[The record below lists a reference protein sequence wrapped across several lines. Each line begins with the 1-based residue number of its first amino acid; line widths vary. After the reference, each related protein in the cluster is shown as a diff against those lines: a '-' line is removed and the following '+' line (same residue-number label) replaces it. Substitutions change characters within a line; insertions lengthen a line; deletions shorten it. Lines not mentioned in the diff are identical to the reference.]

1 MKKNFILG
9 FLISFFFIY
18 LSLKGIN
25 FSELEASLKSADFIY
40 LLPVLILVL
49 SLLLLRAYRWG
60 VILSPLIKY
69 DLKTLFT
76 ITSIGFMV
84 GSIIPARIGEL
95 ARPYI
100 VKQKNSI
107 RMSSTIATVVV
118 ERIFDMLA
126 LMFIL
131 FFVILVIP
139 LPEALFNT
147 GITILVVSIAAFMML
162 IFISVKKDFS
172 LKKADA
178 IFEKLPSKPAS
189 FLKHLFHAFVEGLQI
204 LPDIKK
210 TLYLFFLSVLV
221 WVFNSG
227 TFYVMFYAF
236 GFELS
241 FIDACA
247 LMVIAAIAVIL
258 PAPGFVGTFHYAC
271 ILGLSYFGISK
282 SEAAS
287 YSVLLHFLQF
297 IPIVVLGFVF
307 LPFQKISL
315 PGFLKRE
322 QEELKK
328 EELDN

>member
-1 MKKNFILG
+1 MKKNFIIG
-9 FLISFFFIY
+9 FIISFFFIY
-18 LSLKGIN
+18 LSLKGID
-25 FSELEASLKSADFIY
+25 FSELKTSLKSANYIY
-40 LLPVLILVL
+40 LFPVLVLVL
-49 SLLLLRAYRWG
+49 LLLLLRSYRWG

-69 DLKTLFT
+69 DQKTLFI
-76 ITSIGFMV
+76 ITAIGFMV
-84 GSIIPARIGEL
+84 VSIIPARIGEL
-95 ARPYI
+95 ARPYL
-100 VKQKNSI
+100 VKQKNGI

-131 FFVILVIP
+131 FAVILVIP
-139 LPEALFNT
+139 LPGALFNT
-147 GITILVVSIAAFMML
+147 GVTILVISIVVFMSL
-162 IFISVKKDFS
+162 IFLAVKKDFS
-172 LKKADA
+172 LNKADLL
-178 IFEKLPSKPAS
+178 FDKLPSKPAA
-189 FLKHLFHAFVEGLQI
+189 FLRRLLHSFVEGLQI

-221 WVFNSG
+221 WLTNSA
-227 TFYVMFYAF
+227 TFYGVFYAF

-247 LMVIAAIAVIL
+247 LMVIAAISVIL

-287 YSVLLHFLQF
+287 YAVLVHFLQ
-297 IPIVVLGFVF
+297 IGPILLLGFMF

-322 QEELKK
+322 EEEIKS
-328 EELDN
+328 EGLDD